1 MLKKDFDIL
10 SDFLEES
17 RTGRMNWTRY
27 YDLPD
32 YKIYYRYERG

>member
-17 RTGRMNWTRY
+17 RTGRLNWTKY